1 MAPQAD
7 VEVNNNQSRSQSAAL
22 TKQDGDRI
30 WEWNRDAIAPID
42 ELVQDLISTN
52 VQNQPEAQA
61 VCSWDASFTYGELDN
76 LSNQLAVHLITR
88 GIREGIIV
96 PLCFEKSAWTIV
108 AMLAVIKTGGAFNL
122 LDAAQP
128 ETRLREIV
136 QQTEARLMMASPL
149 QYNLA
154 IKLAPE
160 VVLLSRKHI
169 DALPVC
175 DSTQVVFPRVQPD
188 STVFLVFT
196 SGSTGLPKGVMS
208 SHHSFVSGVHYRRA
222 VLEVQNP
229 RVFDFASYSF
239 DISTDVILSTLIIG
253 GCVCVPSDSQRR
265 NDIAGAINRMQVNS
279 ADLTPSVARLILPDS
294 VPGLKVLKLG
304 GELSSVA
311 DVALWAEKT
320 KLVNIYGPSE
330 CLVITLNVFSP
341 GSDPRTIG
349 RGHGANTWI
358 VDPDDHNRLVPIGTV
373 GELLVEGPIIT
384 KGYLHNPERT
394 AANFIE
400 SPDWLLAGY
409 GVTPGRKSRLYKT
422 GDLVH
427 YNADGTLNFI
437 GRRDTQVKVR
447 GQRVEL
453 SEVEHHVQQQLFT
466 LTGIRI
472 NPIVELVTPESGPGR
487 PALVGFLGMR
497 DPLQQAGQA
506 EEPSADQLCEAMWE
520 LTQDLNKELLKTLP
534 QYMVPSV
541 YVPLW
546 QLPLDPSGKT
556 DRRQLRNIGAALSW
570 KDLVALRAPVSS
582 LSKQD
587 QRTPP
592 TTAMEKRLQRLWAT
606 LLGIEPS
613 NIAKEDHFFRIGG
626 DSLQAMKLAARAGG
640 EGVLLTVAHI
650 FANPLLRNMA
660 RVSEGHVKQQKAV
673 DVRRVQE
680 KLASVN
686 ISAAP
691 QAA

>member
-1 MAPQAD
+1 MAPHAD
-7 VEVNNNQSRSQSAAL
+7 VDVNNDQSRSQSATL
-22 TKQDGDRI
+22 TKQDSDRI
-30 WEWNRDAIAPID
+30 WEWNHAVVAPIND
-42 ELVQDLISTN
+42 LVQDLISKN
-52 VQNQPEAQA
+52 VQNLPEAQA
-61 VCSWDASFTYGELDN
+61 VCSWDESFTYRELDN
-76 LSNQLAVHLITR
+76 LSDQLAIHLTAR
-88 GIREGIIV
+88 GIGEGIIV

-128 ETRLREIV
+128 ETRLRQIV
-136 QQTEARLMMASPL
+136 LQTEAKLMISSPL

-169 DALPVC
+169 DALPAY
-175 DSTQVVFPRVQPD
+175 DSTQARFPRVEPD

-196 SGSTGLPKGVMS
+196 SGSTGLPKGVMN
-208 SHHSFVSGVHYRRA
+208 SHRSFVSGVHYRRCI
-222 VLEVQNP
+222 LEVPNP

-239 DISTDVILSTLIIG
+239 DMSTDIILSTLIIG
-253 GCVCVPSDSQRR
+253 GCVCVPSNSERQ

-279 ADLTPSVARLILPDS
+279 ADLTPSVARLIPPDS
-294 VPGLKVLKLG
+294 VPSLKVLKLG

-311 DVALWAEKT
+311 DVALWAEKK
-320 KLVNIYGPSE
+320 KLVNVYGPSE
-330 CLVITLNVFSP
+330 CLVITLNVLSP

-358 VDPDDHNRLVPIGTV
+358 VDPDDHNNLVPIGTV

-384 KGYLHNPERT
+384 KGYLHDPERT
-394 AANFIE
+394 AASFIE
-400 SPDWLLAGY
+400 SPHWLLAGY
-409 GVTPGRKSRLYKT
+409 GTTPGRKSHLYKT

-453 SEVEHHVQQQLFT
+453 SEVEHHIQQQLFT
-466 LTGIRI
+466 STGVRI
-472 NPIVELVTPESGPGR
+472 NPIVELVTLESGLGR
-487 PALVGFLGMR
+487 PILIGFLGMSHL
-497 DPLQQAGQA
+497 LQQAGHT
-506 EEPSADQLCEAMWE
+506 EEPSADQLRKAMWE

-546 QLPLDPSGKT
+546 QLPLDTSGKT
-556 DRRQLRNIGAALSW
+556 DHRQLRNIGAALSR
-570 KDLVALRAPVSS
+570 KDLVALRTPASS
-582 LSKQD
+582 LSKHE

-592 TTAMEKRLQRLWAT
+592 TTAMEQRLQRLWASI
-606 LLGIEPS
+606 LDLNPS
-613 NIAKEDHFFRIGG
+613 LIAKEDHFFRIGG
-626 DSLQAMKLAARAGG
+626 DSLLALKLASRARD
-640 EGVLLTVAHI
+640 EDIFLSVAHI
-650 FANPLLRNMA
+650 FANPLLGNMA
-660 RVSEGHVKQQKAV
+660 RVSERSCQTAGDH
-673 DVRRVQE
+673 
-680 KLASVN
+680 
-686 ISAAP
+686 
-691 QAA
+691 